1 MVAVYLS
8 TMGPDG
14 IKHIAET
21 CYHRAHYMAN
31 KIDQIEG
38 FKVTSTNFFNEFVIE
53 SKFSIK
59 KINALLLK
67 NGIEGGIDI
76 SNRNKNLMMVAVT
89 ELNTPSHIDEVIN
102 ELGAFIE
109 K

>member
-1 MVAVYLS
+1 M
-8 TMGPDG
+8 
-14 IKHIAET
+14 
-21 CYHRAHYMAN
+21 
-31 KIDQIEG
+31 
-38 FKVTSTNFFNEFVIE
+38 
-53 SKFSIK
+53 KFSIK

>member
-1 MVAVYLS
+1 M
-8 TMGPDG
+8 
-14 IKHIAET
+14 
-21 CYHRAHYMAN
+21 
-31 KIDQIEG
+31 
-38 FKVTSTNFFNEFVIE
+38 
-53 SKFSIK
+53 
-59 KINALLLK
+59 LLK